1 MLAINLTLPHSL
13 PLVAQLYS
21 FNLNTGNYTKVN
33 VDNSKYTL
41 SAVHFNPADSQL
53 YAVSPGLFGANGPWT
68 LVRIN
73 PSTGNVTAGPVIAP
87 VNQFLNNYWGAV
99 YGPGVTV
106 NGEVRALSLTLT
118 LTHSLS
124 LSLTVPLH
132 ILTGRGGRGDRGGR
146 WQILHV
152 FQTPTK
158 GLVLAGI
165 DVNSG
170 KFTFTTGIN
179 NGINSAVS
187 LTGFTYLPPTNGQ

>member
-13 PLVAQLYS
+13 TLVAQLYS

-106 NGEVRALSLTLT
+106 NGEVRALSQSHSHYHS
-118 LTHSLS
+118 HSLCHS
-124 LSLTVPLH
+124 
-132 ILTGRGGRGDRGGR
+132 IC
-146 WQILHV
+146 
-152 FQTPTK
+152 
-158 GLVLAGI
+158 
-165 DVNSG
+165 
-170 KFTFTTGIN
+170 
-179 NGINSAVS
+179 
-187 LTGFTYLPPTNGQ
+187 